1 MWAGSIG
8 KNPAS
13 SPPNSG
19 FMSGSGGKVG
29 SSAQPYNGVAA
40 NMSSAQSMVKSPQT
54 YNTEVAATTSP
65 WEDFEADKGG
75 DSPSATQI
83 AAVSALAAT
92 LKAQEVENNGG
103 TNPQLEGMSKDPN
116 NPNRKDVNQTP
127 VKSNGG
133 EIAAMQG
140 NVGGPPLGLKGDE
153 PPVQTDTTLRGQK
166 GGDECVYS
174 DDQIRQMRFDL
185 MNSEKELSAINN
197 KIKIKGDECSDIT
210 RKSAQIDFNNSLR
223 KINAVCS
230 KTIRRENAA
239 KSILKNMQKGTVSY
253 NRQLDYIAELH
264 AEYLACKRKNTIK
277 TEYNR
282 MFITQMYDSNE
293 YEGDISVFDKD
304 WNKDDELIHD
314 CKNNKLA

>member
-8 KNPAS
+8 NKPLS
-13 SPPNSG
+13 TPTNSG
-19 FMSGSGGKVG
+19 FMNGGAANMGSI
-29 SSAQPYNGVAA
+29 QPYNVVSA
-40 NMSSAQSMVKSPQT
+40 NMASTQS

-83 AAVSALAAT
+83 DAISALAAT
-92 LKAQEVENNGG
+92 LKAQEVENNGSE
-103 TNPQLEGMSKDPN
+103 NPQLEGMSNDPN
-116 NPNRKDVNQTP
+116 NPNRSGSETP
-127 VKSNGG
+127 V
-133 EIAAMQG
+133 QG
-140 NVGGPPLGLKGDE
+140 NGLGPPSGFELGPPSGLGGAE

-174 DDQIRQMRFDL
+174 NDQIRQMRFDL
-185 MNSEKELSAINN
+185 MNSEKELSVINN

>member
-1 MWAGSIG
+1 MSWAGSIG
-8 KNPAS
+8 NK
-13 SPPNSG
+13 PPSTSTNSG
-19 FMSGSGGKVG
+19 FMNGVVVNMASAQSYNGVSANMA
-29 SSAQPYNGVAA
+29 SAQPYD
-40 NMSSAQSMVKSPQT
+40 
-54 YNTEVAATTSP
+54 TEVASNRSP

-75 DSPSATQI
+75 DSPSATQM
-83 AAVSALAAT
+83 AAVSALADA
-92 LKAQEVENNGG
+92 LKAQEVENNGSE
-103 TNPQLEGMSKDPN
+103 NPQLEGMSNDPN
-116 NPNRKDVNQTP
+116 NPNRKGGSQTP
-127 VKSNGG
+127 RDGG
-133 EIAAMQG
+133 EQ
-140 NVGGPPLGLKGDE
+140 
-153 PPVQTDTTLRGQK
+153 PPVQTATTLKGQK

-185 MNSEKELSAINN
+185 MNSEKELSLINN

-264 AEYLACKRKNTIK
+264 AEYMACKRKNTIK

>member
-8 KNPAS
+8 NKPAS
-13 SPPNSG
+13 SPLNSG
-19 FMSGSGGKVG
+19 FMYGEQPKGNAP
-29 SSAQPYNGVAA
+29 SSYGMASNAP
-40 NMSSAQSMVKSPQT
+40 SSYRASNNS
-54 YNTEVAATTSP
+54 

-75 DSPSATQI
+75 DSPSAAQI
-83 AAVSALAAT
+83 AAVSALADT
-92 LKAQEVENNGG
+92 LKAQEVENNGSE
-103 TNPQLEGMSKDPN
+103 NPQLEGMSYLNKTN
-116 NPNRKDVNQTP
+116 KSGSETP
-127 VKSNGG
+127 VQGNGG
-133 EIAAMQG
+133 L
-140 NVGGPPLGLKGDE
+140 PPSGFGGDE

-174 DDQIRQMRFDL
+174 NDQIRQMRFDL
-185 MNSEKELSAINN
+185 MNSEKELSVINN

>member
-1 MWAGSIG
+1 MSWAGSIG
-8 KNPAS
+8 NK
-13 SPPNSG
+13 PPSTSTNSG
-19 FMSGSGGKVG
+19 FMNGVSASMLSAQPYDGVSASM
-29 SSAQPYNGVAA
+29 SSAQPYD
-40 NMSSAQSMVKSPQT
+40 
-54 YNTEVAATTSP
+54 TEVAANRSP

-83 AAVSALAAT
+83 AAVSALAEA
-92 LKAQEVENNGG
+92 LKAQEVENNGSEY
-103 TNPQLEGMSKDPN
+103 PQLEGMSNDPN
-116 NPNRKDVNQTP
+116 NPNRNGVNQTP

-133 EIAAMQG
+133 VLPSG
-140 NVGGPPLGLKGDE
+140 FGGDE
-153 PPVQTDTTLRGQK
+153 APVQTDTTLRGQK

-185 MNSEKELSAINN
+185 MNSEKELSLIND

-210 RKSAQIDFNNSLR
+210 RKSAQIGFNNSLR

-230 KTIRRENAA
+230 KTIRRENTA
-239 KSILKNMQKGTVSY
+239 KYKLKNMQKGTVSY

-314 CKNNKLA
+314 CKD